1 MNLLTAR
8 HGIVLAVCRRFRAS
22 KHERRS
28 FQMYYNA
35 MQHYYTHILVPPV
48 SLTLHGLVDIL
59 MRVPSW
65 KWEAINCF
73 AEAHDNL
80 VWRRFRTLHA
90 NNSLDNSLC
99 NFLAD
104 CCCSAGLWEPS
115 DLRECAKTHA
125 LTRRRHG
132 SRQRKPDEKCTIRGK
147 LAGLYRNLNDGHLCV
162 FRPEWFA
169 EPLEKGGTQKG
180 GATSCLHKLFTSRF

>member
-1 MNLLTAR
+1 
-8 HGIVLAVCRRFRAS
+8 
-22 KHERRS
+22 
-28 FQMYYNA
+28 
-35 MQHYYTHILVPPV
+35 MQRDYMHIFVSPV

-115 DLRECAKTHA
+115 DLREWGRHMLSHA
-125 LTRRRHG
+125 VVKEADREIVTENARSEG
-132 SRQRKPDEKCTIRGK
+132 NWRG
-147 LAGLYRNLNDGHLCV
+147 YI
-162 FRPEWFA
+162 
-169 EPLEKGGTQKG
+169 GT
-180 GATSCLHKLFTSRF
+180 